1 MRVNMRKIILFKTL
15 IIIMFSFSIVAISS
29 CTGSTSRSTTNNNPP
44 PQSDLTVA
52 ITEGIVN
59 HQENVSLTPIIILK
73 FSKKIQI
80 NSLSDRSIILTDKN
94 KQSIP
99 LDVKLSD
106 DLEKVTLSTKSE
118 LSELMFYSLNIN
130 NKVLSIDGM
139 AANPTSF
146 DFTTIGNVTVKFVDY
161 AMPAVGVLIK
171 GDLKFKFDT
180 VMENLSAQTVKLLE
194 DKVDSTTPDNNAL
207 IKSTGDGQEYA
218 LSYSQVASLKY
229 GTKYYIKFSSEIKS
243 AKTKKPITPIVLE
256 FNTESRPKATI
267 MAPKTD
273 GKLIVDFDK
282 SVYADVIVVSM
293 THTDDNGTVITDK
306 ISHPVSSQSKDHKHF
321 ELNLDHLLYNQ
332 KYTIK
337 LSAYYQDLLE
347 IPYDFTTE
355 KSTSPAELISVT
367 GTSGYTVNHVNLL
380 FSKPVSHIKEAI
392 VIKTG
397 KCDDQ
402 KTDISPDKII
412 ITAQD
417 NNRQYLIGGVFSGS
431 ATSTKYYCVTLSDGI
446 IKDDDENVIKGTSFT
461 VTVNRPPQ

>member
-1 MRVNMRKIILFKTL
+1 
-15 IIIMFSFSIVAISS
+15 
-29 CTGSTSRSTTNNNPP
+29 
-44 PQSDLTVA
+44 
-52 ITEGIVN
+52 
-59 HQENVSLTPIIILK
+59 
-73 FSKKIQI
+73 
-80 NSLSDRSIILTDKN
+80 
-94 KQSIP
+94 
-99 LDVKLSD
+99 
-106 DLEKVTLSTKSE
+106 
-118 LSELMFYSLNIN
+118 
-130 NKVLSIDGM
+130 
-139 AANPTSF
+139 
-146 DFTTIGNVTVKFVDY
+146 
-161 AMPAVGVLIK
+161 
-171 GDLKFKFDT
+171 
-180 VMENLSAQTVKLLE
+180 
-194 DKVDSTTPDNNAL
+194 
-207 IKSTGDGQEYA
+207 
-218 LSYSQVASLKY
+218 
-229 GTKYYIKFSSEIKS
+229 
-243 AKTKKPITPIVLE
+243 
-256 FNTESRPKATI
+256 
-267 MAPKTD
+267 
-273 GKLIVDFDK
+273 
-282 SVYADVIVVSM
+282 M

-355 KSTSPAELISVT
+355 NSTSPAELISVT

-461 VTVNRPPQ
+461 VTVNRPPLY